1 MPWVVHSG
9 PRRSRQGRG
18 IAVTFLAYCGDI
30 LRTLC
35 AARGQWG
42 MFISSGHENLG
53 EICKAAPY
61 LSADQAFELSSA
73 GTGDACL
80 FFDSEEE
87 CERAFW
93 STVGDD
99 GPTKTNPYNGPARVF
114 ACTCG
119 PDGVLRHENT

>member
-1 MPWVVHSG
+1 MRPSG
-9 PRRSRQGRG
+9 C
-18 IAVTFLAYCGDI
+18 AVTFLHCYGDI

-42 MFISSGHENLG
+42 MFISNGRDSAADIRH
-53 EICKAAPY
+53 AAPY
-61 LSADQAFELSSA
+61 LTAEQAFELSAA
-73 GTGDACL
+73 GTGEAYL
-80 FFDSEEE
+80 FFDPEEE